1 MNKDQSDIL
10 DAEIINP
17 SNNESTHED
26 AYQQGDP
33 NLNSPEKIITTIV
46 YGLQAAALLIPFTM
60 IAGVIMNYVK
70 IDDVK
75 GTWLE
80 SHFRWQMRTFWFAL
94 LWFVVGVLTVVVLIG
109 YFILVA
115 NAVWV
120 IYRMIKGWIFL
131 SEGKAIYNA

>member
-1 MNKDQSDIL
+1 M
-10 DAEIINP
+10 
-17 SNNESTHED
+17 
-26 AYQQGDP
+26 
-33 NLNSPEKIITTIV
+33 NSPEKIITTIV